1 MPCVYTRLIALGKEK
16 FAIFIPRD
24 TVVQV
29 KSTENTIS
37 VVFRWYVDVTLSVVS
52 SAFV

>member
-1 MPCVYTRLIALGKEK
+1 MQ

-29 KSTENTIS
+29 KSIEITIP
-37 VVFRWYVDVTLSVVS
+37 VVFTWYVAVTLSVAS